1 MANYNRISETVFNKA
16 KALLNAGKTPLET
29 ANYCGISRTCA
40 GKIRNTETF
49 SEWVANTAK
58 RVGKT
63 TDENAITRT
72 KITENI
78 FRAVKIILND
88 GRGTAEAAE
97 IMGISRNSVLRISK
111 ANNYVEYV
119 NNTYMDGLKQ
129 KPEGKPEG
137 KPETEKT
144 PETGGK
150 TIVVQASHYMLEEQK
165 RTNELLASISK
176 KLAFIVEE
184 LGCNK
189 PEGQNANAEQ

>member
-78 FRAVKIILND
+78 FRAVKIILDD

-97 IMGISRNSVLRISK
+97 IMGISRNSVLRIAK

-119 NNTYMDGLKQ
+119 NNTYIDGLKQ
-129 KPEGKPEG
+129 KPEGKPE
-137 KPETEKT
+137 TEKT
-144 PETGGK
+144 TETGGK

-165 RTNELLASISK
+165 RTNELLSSISK

-184 LGCNK
+184 LDCAK
-189 PEGQNANAEQ
+189 PEGTEENAEPHD

>member
-40 GKIRNTETF
+40 GIIRNTETF

-78 FRAVKIILND
+78 FRAVKIILDD

-97 IMGISRNSVLRISK
+97 IMGISRNSVLRIAK

-119 NNTYMDGLKQ
+119 NNTYIDGLKQ
-129 KPEGKPEG
+129 KPEGKPE
-137 KPETEKT
+137 TEKT
-144 PETGGK
+144 TETGGK

-165 RTNELLASISK
+165 RTNELLSSISK

-184 LGCNK
+184 LDCAK
-189 PEGQNANAEQ
+189 PEGTEENAEPHD

>member
-40 GKIRNTETF
+40 GRIRNTETF
-49 SEWVANTAK
+49 SEWVANTAE

-97 IMGISRNSVLRISK
+97 IMGISRNSVLRIAK
-111 ANNYVEYV
+111 ADNYVEYV
-119 NNTYMDGLKQ
+119 NNTYIDGLKQ
-129 KPEGKPEG
+129 KPEG

-165 RTNELLASISK
+165 RTNELLSLISK

-184 LGCNK
+184 LDCTK
-189 PEGQNANAEQ
+189 PEGTGENAEPHD

>member
-16 KALLNAGKTPLET
+16 KALLNAGKSPLET

-40 GKIRNTETF
+40 GRIRNTETF
-49 SEWVANTAK
+49 SEWVANTAE

-97 IMGISRNSVLRISK
+97 IMGISRNSVLRIAK
-111 ANNYVEYV
+111 ANNYVDYV
-119 NNTYMDGLKQ
+119 NNTYIDGLKQ
-129 KPEGKPEG
+129 KPEG

-189 PEGQNANAEQ
+189 PEGTGENAEPHD

>member
-1 MANYNRISETVFNKA
+1 MANYNRLSETVFNKA

-40 GKIRNTETF
+40 GRIRNTENF
-49 SEWVANTAK
+49 SEWVKNTAE

-97 IMGISRNSVLRISK
+97 IMGISRNSVLRIAK
-111 ANNYVEYV
+111 ADNYVEYV
-119 NNTYMDGLKQ
+119 NNTYIDGLKQ
-129 KPEGKPEG
+129 KPEG

-165 RTNELLASISK
+165 RTNELLSSISK

-184 LGCNK
+184 LGCVK
-189 PEGQNANAEQ
+189 PEGTGENAEPHD

>member
-16 KALLNAGKTPLET
+16 KALLNAGKSPLET

-40 GKIRNTETF
+40 GRIRNTETF

-78 FRAVKIILND
+78 FRAVKIILDD

-97 IMGISRNSVLRISK
+97 IMGISRNSVLRIAK

-119 NNTYMDGLKQ
+119 NNTYIDGLKQ
-129 KPEGKPEG
+129 KPEG

-189 PEGQNANAEQ
+189 PEGTGENAEPHD